1 MVDRGQR
8 GDAKVRMDGPHPL
21 RDVAHV
27 GGGGRH
33 APWPVLGEIHVAAE
47 RGPVGGEEPCQ
58 PLVIAELRIAR
69 AGLGQLP
76 LAPGCDGA
84 RLEARPHSREGAVE
98 LGQRVRADVPGATG
112 QVGDRVGG
120 RAGLGDDAVHAHR
133 RSQLLPEQADG
144 DLRDRESVSRVA
156 TEMGVGARVRG
167 DAPVGDVEVGHGA
180 GPGVD
185 GVSGAGVDHH
195 RERQV
200 VEAPRLQHGDL
211 PAAAL
216 FGRGAEHPD
225 ADAQVGGD
233 TGEGLGRAH
242 GGRRDDVV
250 TAGVAEP
257 GEGVVLRH
265 EADRDGPFAVSGD
278 ERSGQARGPA
288 LDGETAGRQLIG
300 QERRRCILPPGRLGV
315 LVQPAA
321 DAEQRAE
328 PLIDR
333 VGHPPLQRLLRHQ
346 LSPIRHQRFPG
357 TP

>member
-1 MVDRGQR
+1 
-8 GDAKVRMDGPHPL
+8 MDGPHPL

-33 APWPVLGEIHVAAE
+33 APRPVLGQIHVAAE

-58 PLVIAELRIAR
+58 PVVVAELRIAR

-76 LAPGCDGA
+76 LAPGRQGA
-84 RLEARPHSREGAVE
+84 RLEARPHSGEGAVE
-98 LGQRVRADVPGATG
+98 LRQRVRPDVPGAAG

-144 DLRDRESVSRVA
+144 DLRDREGVSRVA
-156 TEMGVGARVRG
+156 AELGVGARVRG
-167 DAPVGDVEVGHGA
+167 DPPVGDVEVRHGA
-180 GPGVD
+180 RPGVD
-185 GVSGAGVDHH
+185 GVGGAGVDHH

-200 VEAPRLQHGDL
+200 VEAPRLQHADL

-216 FGRGAEHPD
+216 FGRGAEHAD
-225 ADAQVGGD
+225 ADAEVGGD
-233 TGEGLGRAH
+233 VGEGLGGAH

-250 TAGVAEP
+250 TAGVAEA
-257 GEGVVLRH
+257 GERVVLRDQ
-265 EADRDGPFAVSGD
+265 ADGDGPFAVGGD
-278 ERSGQARGPA
+278 ERGGQARGPA
-288 LDGETAGRQLIG
+288 LDRETAGPQLIG
-300 QERRRCILPPGRLGV
+300 QERRRGVLPPGGLGV

-328 PLIDR
+328 PGVHQPGR
-333 VGHPPLQRLLRHQ
+333 PPLQRLPR
-346 LSPIRHQRFPG
+346 SPVRRQRPPVRHQRSPV